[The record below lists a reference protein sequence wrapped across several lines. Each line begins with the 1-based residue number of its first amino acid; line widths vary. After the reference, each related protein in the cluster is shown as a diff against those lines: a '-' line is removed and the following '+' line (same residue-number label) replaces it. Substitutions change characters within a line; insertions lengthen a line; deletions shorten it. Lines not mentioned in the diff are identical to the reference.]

1 MTERVGPG
9 LAGDLSHKERKR
21 IDTQLAGIIIG
32 GIIPAVVFG
41 GYGAMQKQCMRAGLG
56 VAGFFLVLGATAACS
71 GLVFRVLDPGG
82 GLTSVAVLA
91 AVGFAVAWALGI
103 GLILLAVSRYDA
115 SISQLVP
122 LYNSA
127 TLGTV
132 LLGLGLFSEWRDVR
146 PLPLLLGAAAI
157 VAGAVIVTRASRDAD
172 AGPRH
177 GTPSGSNRR
186 KGLLVGGLLP
196 ALVLSVTGPMMKC
209 SVRAGAGT
217 GEFLILFGVTLAAI
231 GLGCRLWRRGGRISR
246 AAVLTGIV
254 TGALWALG
262 TGLTLLALGR
272 LGASISQIT
281 PLFNMNTL
289 VVVLLGLWV
298 FREHQQVRPAPLFV
312 GAAAII
318 LGAVLVAGA

>member
-1 MTERVGPG
+1 MN
-9 LAGDLSHKERKR
+9 

-32 GIIPAVVFG
+32 GIIPAFVFG

-56 VAGFFLVLGATAACS
+56 VTGFFVVLGATATAS
-71 GLVFRVLDPGG
+71 GLVFLAVDPGP
-82 GLTSVAVLA
+82 GLTAAAVLG

-132 LLGLGLFSEWRDVR
+132 LLGLWLFAEWRDVE

-157 VAGAVIVTRASRDAD
+157 VVGAVVVTRASRNVQPAPT
-172 AGPRH
+172 AGSP
-177 GTPSGSNRR
+177 TGSRGR
-186 KGLLVGGLLP
+186 QALVVGGLLP

-209 SVRAGAGT
+209 SVRAGAGP
-217 GEFLILFGVTLAAI
+217 GEFLVLFGITLVAL
-231 GLGCRLWRRGGRISR
+231 GLVLRLWRGGRVLPR
-246 AAVLTGIV
+246 AAVLTGV
-254 TGALWALG
+254 MTGALWALG

-298 FREHQQVRPAPLFV
+298 FKEHEQVRPLPLV
-312 GAAAII
+312 IGAAAII
-318 LGAVLVAGA
+318 LGAVLVARA